1 MNFESKKVSLE
12 ASQQEAFA
20 YLKDLN
26 NYEKLMP
33 ENADFSVHE
42 SGNGFAIQL
51 KGLPKVG
58 LKIKEVQ
65 EPDFILFES
74 PSESFHYEMKVNT
87 VATGEN
93 TTDAFIVFDGK
104 FNPMIEM
111 MAKKPLTSL
120 IETIAQKLEEKGL
133 S

>member
-1 MNFESKKVSLE
+1 MNFESKKVSLD
-12 ASQQEAFA
+12 ATQQETFE
-20 YLKDLN
+20 YLKNLQ

-33 ENADFSVHE
+33 DNAEFSVHE
-42 SGNGFAIQL
+42 SGSGFAIQL

-58 LKIKEVQ
+58 LRIKEVQ

-74 PSESFHYEMKVNT
+74 PSENFQYEMKVNT
-87 VATGEN
+87 VSTGEN
-93 TTDAFIVFDGK
+93 TSEAYINFDGK

-111 MAKKPLTSL
+111 MAKKPLTAF
-120 IETIAQKLEEKGL
+120 IETIADKLEAQGL

>member
-1 MNFESKKVSLE
+1 MNFESKKVILNH
-12 ASQQEAFA
+12 SQQETFD
-20 YLKDLN
+20 YLSNLE

-33 ENADFSVHE
+33 ENAEFSLHE
-42 SGNGFAIQL
+42 SGEGFFIQL

-58 LKIKEVQ
+58 LKLKESQ
-65 EPDFILFES
+65 APDFILFES
-74 PSESFHYEMKVNT
+74 PSDNFKYEMKVN
-87 VATGEN
+87 VAANGDESSETN
-93 TTDAFIVFDGK
+93 IVFDGK

-120 IETIAQKLEEKGL
+120 IETIADNLDTKGL

>member
-1 MNFESKKVSLE
+1 MKFESKKVILNH
-12 ASQQEAFA
+12 SQEETFNH
-20 YLKDLN
+20 LSDIK

-33 ENADFSVHE
+33 ENADFSIHE
-42 SGNGFAIQL
+42 SGEGFGIQL

-58 LKIKEVQ
+58 LKLKEMQ
-65 EPDFILFES
+65 APDFILFES
-74 PSESFHYEMKVNT
+74 PSDSFKYEMKVN
-87 VATGEN
+87 VAANGDSSETQIDFN
-93 TTDAFIVFDGK
+93 GK

-120 IETIAQKLEEKGL
+120 IETIAENLEKKGL

>member
-1 MNFESKKVSLE
+1 MNFESKKVTIN
-12 ASQQEAFA
+12 APQNQAFE
-20 YLKDLN
+20 YLNNLN
-26 NYEKLMP
+26 NYENLMP
-33 ENADFSVHE
+33 DNAEFSVHE

-58 LKIKEVQ
+58 LKIKEIQ
-65 EPDFILFES
+65 EPDYILFES
-74 PSESFHYEMKVNT
+74 PSENFQYEMKVNT
-87 VATGEN
+87 IASGEN
-93 TTDAFIVFDGK
+93 TTEAYIVFDGK

-120 IETIAQKLEEKGL
+120 IETIADKLEQQGI